1 MKSHLLRL
9 YHPRPRQFAYARM
22 VREKGASPAAGG
34 RPRLYATCTVV
45 GIKLCDARHSRNSNC
60 YDSQWRAVKDRSA
73 STAWFIVARLLNHRA
88 ASICLQKA
96 TLYRRPNR
104 LTRPTTRAQ
113 MEYNNAVA
121 GRVAFVSGTSLRVII

>member
-60 YDSQWRAVKDRSA
+60 YDSTMEGGEGSFGFDGVVHRGEVTQSSSGKY
-73 STAWFIVARLLNHRA
+73 LLA
-88 ASICLQKA
+88 KSD
-96 TLYRRPNR
+96 
-104 LTRPTTRAQ
+104 
-113 MEYNNAVA
+113 
-121 GRVAFVSGTSLRVII
+121 IIPLP